1 MLLSVVWSLLALLG
15 SVQALPSIVNDNATP
30 ATPATPAIP
39 AMATGLVSW
48 DQYSLRINGTR
59 VFLQAGEFHYQRLP
73 VPSLWPDIFQKM
85 KANGFNAVSI
95 YFFWSYHSAAPGVFD
110 FTSPAKNVQCL
121 LDAARDA
128 GLWVIARPGPYC
140 NAETNAGG
148 LPLWGSDGSLGKVRT
163 DDATYHKA
171 WQPWIAAIGKIIA
184 KNQIDN
190 GGPVILTQV
199 ENELTET
206 RHSASDSLVVYMQQL
221 EAALRAAGITS
232 TPLTSNEKGM
242 RGAASWSSDYQDVG
256 GAVDVYGMDSYPGGM
271 SCTNRQSGFKVVR
284 TYGQWF
290 STYAPSQPVS
300 LPEFEGGWFS
310 GWGSSTF
317 YDQCAAEHSP
327 EFADVYYKNN
337 IGQRTTFQNIY
348 MTFGGTNW
356 GHSAAPVVYTS
367 YDYSAPLRE
376 TRQQTTKLFQ
386 TKLVNLFA
394 TSSPGL
400 LQTAM
405 VGNGTGFRGSSHDVF
420 SWVLQNPET
429 QATFTVLQQ
438 ANTAS
443 NANVS
448 TSVTLE
454 TSQGTFEVPDVALD
468 GRQSKI
474 LVTDYPLGSTVSS
487 SARLLY
493 CTADIATSEF
503 FGTTSGSGS
512 SALVLY
518 LKTGRTGE
526 FAFQGDK
533 PLTFTVFGSAN
544 VTASTRQPS
553 SSHPTPSHPT
563 SPQAFTYTQGACT
576 AAVLFSNGVLVYLL
590 DQSTAWRFWAP
601 RNGDSR
607 LGSPDTGRIF
617 ILGPYLVRSAR
628 VDEGAGVLYVLGDSD
643 AATTLEAYPGANTT
657 LHTINWNGKALP
669 ATPTDYGSY
678 RASITG
684 GKERI
689 ANNAVHLPDLTA
701 GWQAADALPEIQ
713 PDYDDGRWTVCNHTT
728 TRSPVAPVTL
738 PVLFASDYGYYAGI
752 KVYRG
757 RFSATAGAS
766 LPAAVNITASGGQG
780 FGWVA
785 WLNGHL
791 VGGRPG
797 VAGEAISSAVLS
809 FSGDFLSKSGNDNVL
824 TVLVDY
830 HGHDETSTKNGLA
843 NPRGLLGAQLLYG
856 GDNND
861 NCCDRAALVST
872 PVSSPS
878 STHSSSSTGFSSWKI
893 AGNAGGPAN
902 SLDPFRGP
910 MNEGGLYA
918 ERLGWHLPGAPT
930 SHYPFST
937 GSSPR
942 DGLPAAGVRFY
953 VTTFALDLPQSLDV
967 PLGIE
972 LAAPPGAVARVQ
984 LWINGYQYGKYVPHV
999 GPQTRFPL
1007 PPGVLNT
1014 GVGGRTN
1021 NTLALSLWA
1030 MTAAGAKLSKVAL
1043 VGYGDGDDGNS
1054 VAAYETVFFTD
1065 GKQWNASSIASLQPP
1080 WTDRTQYA

>member
-1 MLLSVVWSLLALLG
+1 MLLSVVWSFMALLAG
-15 SVQALPSIVNDNATP
+15 IQALPSTVTDNATR
-30 ATPATPAIP
+30 ATPS
-39 AMATGLVSW
+39 GLISW

-59 VFLQAGEFHYQRLP
+59 VFLQSGEFHYQRLP
-73 VPSLWPDIFQKM
+73 VPDLWPVSSVYD
-85 KANGFNAVSI
+85 GLLSI
-95 YFFWSYHSAAPGVFD
+95 YFFWSYHSSAPGVFD
-110 FTSPAKNVQCL
+110 FTSPAKNVQRL
-121 LDAARDA
+121 LDAAKDA

-163 DDATYHKA
+163 DDATYYKA

-184 KNQIDN
+184 RNQITN

-206 RHSASDSLVVYMQQL
+206 RHSATDSLVVYMQQL
-221 EAALRAAGITS
+221 EAAFRAAGIMS
-232 TPLTSNEKGM
+232 TPFTSNEKGM
-242 RGAASWSSDYQDVG
+242 RGAASWSSDYQNVG

-310 GWGSSTF
+310 AWGSNSF

-367 YDYSAPLRE
+367 YDYSAPIRE

-394 TSSPGL
+394 TSSPDL
-400 LQTAM
+400 LQTIM
-405 VGNGTGFRGSSHDVF
+405 VGNGTGFRVSSNDIF
-420 SWVLQNPET
+420 SWVLQNPESH
-429 QATFTVLQQ
+429 ATFTVLQQ

-443 NANVS
+443 TANVS
-448 TSVTLE
+448 TSATLE
-454 TSQGTFEVPDVALD
+454 TSEGTFDVPNVALD

-474 LVTDYPLGSTVSS
+474 LVTDYPLGATST
-487 SARLLY
+487 AKLLY
-493 CTADIATSEF
+493 CTADIATSESF
-503 FGTTSGSGS
+503 SNS

-518 LKTGRTGE
+518 LKQGQTGE
-526 FAFQGDK
+526 FVFQGDK
-533 PLTFTVFGSAN
+533 PLTFTVFGSAK
-544 VTASTRQPS
+544 VTASTRQSS
-553 SSHPTPSHPT
+553 SSHPTSHPT
-563 SPQAFTYTQGACT
+563 PPQVFTYTQTVGT
-576 AAVLFSNGVLVYLL
+576 TAVLFSNGVLVYLL
-590 DQSTAWRFWAP
+590 DQPTAWRFWAP
-601 RNGDSR
+601 RNGDTG
-607 LGSPDTGRIF
+607 LGSPDTGRLFVI
-617 ILGPYLVRSAR
+617 GPYLVRSAR
-628 VDEGAGVLYVLGDSD
+628 VDNDSGVLYVQGDSD
-643 AATTLEAYPGANTT
+643 AATTLETYTGASTT
-657 LHTINWNGKALP
+657 IHTVNWNGKALP
-669 ATPTDYGSY
+669 AARTDYGSY
-678 RASITG
+678 QVSITG
-684 GKERI
+684 GQNRI
-689 ANNAVHLPDLTA
+689 ANNDVHLPQFTA
-701 GWQAADALPEIQ
+701 WKVADTLPEAH
-713 PDYDDGRWTVCNHTT
+713 PDYDDSRWTVCNKTT

-738 PVLFASDYGYYAGI
+738 PVLFASDSGYFVGI

-757 RFSATAGAS
+757 RFPSGGS
-766 LPAAVNITASGGQG
+766 LPTAVNITASGGQG
-780 FGWVA
+780 FGWTV

-797 VAGEAISSAVLS
+797 AAGEATSSSVLQ
-809 FSGDFLSKSGNDNVL
+809 FVNDMLSKSGDNVL

-861 NCCDRAALVST
+861 GHDRAGLLAARAT
-872 PVSSPS
+872 P
-878 STHSSSSTGFSSWKI
+878 STGFSSWKI
-893 AGNAGGPAN
+893 VGNAGGPASN
-902 SLDPFRGP
+902 LDPVRGP

-930 SHYPFST
+930 DNFTT
-937 GSSPR
+937 GSPLE
-942 DGLPAAGVRFY
+942 GLTTAGARFY
-953 VTTFALDLPQSLDV
+953 VTTFALDLPQDLDV

-972 LAAPPGAVARVQ
+972 LAAPAGTVARVQ
-984 LWINGYQYGKYVPHV
+984 LWINGYQYGKFVPHV
-999 GPQTRFPL
+999 GPQARFPI
-1007 PPGVLNT
+1007 PPGILNM
-1014 GVGGRTN
+1014 GAGGHTN

-1043 VGYGDGDDGNS
+1043 VGYGDGGDGA
-1054 VAAYETVFFTD
+1054 VAAYETAFFSD
-1065 GKQWNASSIASLQPP
+1065 SKQWNASIVSLQPS
-1080 WTDRTQYA
+1080 WTDRSQYA